1 VVFLTISAG
10 ADSYPKREAAMVSSE
25 ATKSNLLEEY
35 KLASFD
41 LSFFQQQEASIFL
54 KNERF

>member
-1 VVFLTISAG
+1 MQ
-10 ADSYPKREAAMVSSE
+10 EAAMVSSE
-25 ATKSNLLEEY
+25 ATKSNLLGVY

-41 LSFFQQQEASIFL
+41 LSFFQQQEAWIFL